1 MCHHLPGDTNAR
13 PLSGNREGCDLLS
26 GPVVTLVT
34 FSVPKEGGGLMS
46 GVITEKSPVI
56 ET

>member
-1 MCHHLPGDTNAR
+1 MCHHLPGDTNAK
-13 PLSGNREGCDLLS
+13 PLSGDREGCDLLS